1 MKKDNMQRGIGEL
14 PQIRSNLRH
23 RQRTV
28 DCAFGVSM
36 GPSPSTPRSTQTTC
50 IAQLLIED
58 GLDGLRY
65 SVFLACLL
73 PSCYSWQK
81 AN

>member
-1 MKKDNMQRGIGEL
+1 MQRGIGEL
-14 PQIRSNLRH
+14 PQIRSDLHN
-23 RQRTV
+23 RQCTV
-28 DCAFGVSM
+28 DCAFEASM
-36 GPSPSTPRSTQTTC
+36 GPSPSAPTSTQATC